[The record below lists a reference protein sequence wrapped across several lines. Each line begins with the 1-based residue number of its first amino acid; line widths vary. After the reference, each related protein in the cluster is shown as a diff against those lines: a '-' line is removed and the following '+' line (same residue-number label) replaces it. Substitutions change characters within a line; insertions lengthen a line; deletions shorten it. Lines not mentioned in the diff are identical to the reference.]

1 MPRPPATDQPC
12 LRPMAAAIAVNTS
25 CVLPVFLTGAL
36 SVQVRR
42 SLRFDEVGLGAAVAA
57 FFAAGAASSA
67 GLGHLAERRGA
78 ERVMTAAVLA
88 AGGAMAA
95 VAVLSRSLW
104 ELVGFLAVAGVA
116 NGAAQP
122 ATNLFL
128 ARRVPVSRQ
137 GLAFGVKQAGV
148 PVATLVGGLAV
159 PVVALTVGW
168 RFAFGGAAVFAAA
181 LVAFGVARPSRVATP
196 AASGTG
202 GAEPRAR
209 LPAAARAGLSGSAA
223 SPRLRQLAMLA
234 VAMGLGAGAAN
245 ALGAFIVSGGVAYGW
260 APGAAGLVAAAGSL
274 AGLASRLGSGL
285 LADRRPRQ
293 RHFLVVASM
302 LAGGALGDALLA
314 TGNTVAFLP
323 AVLITFAAG
332 WGWPGLF
339 NFAVVQAYQRSPGT
353 ATGITQ
359 TGTYLGA
366 VLGPLAFG
374 LLAQH
379 AGYPA
384 AWLFAAAASAAA
396 AGAMVVGG
404 RALARAS

>member
-1 MPRPPATDQPC
+1 MV
-12 LRPMAAAIAVNTS
+12 AAIAVNTS

-57 FFAAGAASSA
+57 FFAAGAVSSA

-159 PVVALTVGW
+159 PAVALTVGW
-168 RFAFGGAAVFAAA
+168 RFAFGGAAAFALA
-181 LVAFGVARPSRVATP
+181 LVAFGISLVRHDAGMPAGGPCEGPVTRPHALRP
-196 AASGTG
+196 AG
-202 GAEPRAR
+202 RA
-209 LPAAARAGLSGSAA
+209 PAAA

-245 ALGAFIVSGGVAYGW
+245 ALGAFIVSGGVASGW

-314 TGNTVAFLP
+314 TGNSVAFLP

-374 LLAQH
+374 LLAQD

-384 AWLFAAAASAAA
+384 AWLFAAAASVAA